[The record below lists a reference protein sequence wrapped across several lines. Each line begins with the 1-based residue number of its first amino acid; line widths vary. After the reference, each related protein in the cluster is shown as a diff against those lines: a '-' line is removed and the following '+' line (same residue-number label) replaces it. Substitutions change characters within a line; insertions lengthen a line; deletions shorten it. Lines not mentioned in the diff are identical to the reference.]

1 MAKKRIKS
9 AQKEIIAKNSFQ
21 LEEALEFFCGSY
33 RKAFQ
38 AKFDESIELVFKLA
52 IDPLKSE
59 QNMRGTAIMPNGLG
73 KKIKILTIVE
83 SSEVDAAK
91 NSGADFSGSE
101 DMIEKIQDGFLDFD
115 ICIATPSMMQK
126 ISKVAKILGPKGLM
140 PNPKLGTVTKD
151 IAKAI
156 ADSKKGRAEFRS
168 DKGALVHSAVGKISF
183 DAQKIKQNIM
193 ALYTEL
199 LGAKPEKVKGDL
211 IKKCYMS
218 SSQGPSLALDL
229 KSFIV

>member
-1 MAKKRIKS
+1 MANKRIQS
-9 AQKEIIAKNSFQ
+9 ARKEITLDNIFQ
-21 LEEALEFFCGSY
+21 LDEALTYFCENYAKS
-33 RKAFQ
+33 FQ

-59 QNMRGTAIMPNGLG
+59 QLVRGTVIMPHGLG
-73 KKIKILTIVE
+73 KKVKILAIVE
-83 SSEVDAAK
+83 SADIELAK
-91 NSGADFSGSE
+91 KSGADFAGSE
-101 DMIEKIQDGFLDFD
+101 DMIDKIQDGFLGFD
-115 ICIATPSMMQK
+115 ICIATPNMMQK

-168 DKGALVHSAVGKISF
+168 DKGALIHSAVGKVSF
-183 DAQKIKQNIM
+183 GTKKMKENIL

-199 LGAKPEKVKGDL
+199 LNAKPEKVKGDL
-211 IKKCYMS
+211 IKKCHMS
-218 SSQGPSLALDL
+218 SSHGISLELDL
-229 KSFIV
+229 NSFIV